1 MITYA
6 ATCYETWKKM
16 GTPKKQE
23 SCEKDDMQPSRFLQR
38 NCVRFT
44 HFGLYPSGGWISF

>member
-16 GTPKKQE
+16 GTPIRNRKVVRKVAC
-23 SCEKDDMQPSRFLQR
+23 SCQSPVVEKVLGYCITQNWPVHS
-38 NCVRFT
+38 
-44 HFGLYPSGGWISF
+44 